1 MRSLAEVVS
10 EEDFAGTNESE
21 YLETVLVA
29 VPKWVN
35 LCRLLCDRR
44 ADLARARRNL
54 VKEWE
59 TSYER
64 LSAMVVPRS
73 STYVQPRSTQ
83 TIN

>member
-29 VPKWVN
+29 VPKCV
-35 LCRLLCDRR
+35 LYSPYCELR
-44 ADLARARRNL
+44 ADALARGRNL

-73 STYVQPRSTQ
+73 STCVTSPVSVE
-83 TIN
+83 NF